1 MTRKTLTL
9 VAISLLMSP
18 FAAAQMPDLRQP
30 VIVDAER
37 TDYDGRTSMTVFTGL
52 RLTQGNIGIVADL
65 AQTSR
70 MDFDDS
76 VWRFSGNVVFDV
88 DDGQVT
94 CDSADLRFSEFQLMV
109 ATITGTPA
117 TFEFRR
123 QGTDQTTYAEANRLY
138 YDLVAGTI
146 EFTGDATITEGG
158 NVITSETLIYNIR
171 DQRINASGNGD
182 ERVTVT
188 YTPPDPE
195 DAAPDT
201 DDAAGGEADEPAAD
215 EEAVETTEDAA
226 EPEAGLVGTEEDA
239 QSDEPEAVQPED
251 GSE

>member
-1 MTRKTLTL
+1 MIRKALILFVLTL
-9 VAISLLMSP
+9 LPPL
-18 FAAAQMPDLRQP
+18 AAAQMPDLRQP

-52 RLTQGNIGIVADL
+52 RLSQGNIGIVADL

-109 ATITGTPA
+109 ATITGSPA

-195 DAAPDT
+195 DAASDAEEAAGEAT
-201 DDAAGGEADEPAAD
+201 DETAADGDAAEDSTESEAGTAGAA
-215 EEAVETTEDAA
+215 EDAA
-226 EPEAGLVGTEEDA
+226 PDEADGGP
-239 QSDEPEAVQPED
+239 DEPED

>member
-1 MTRKTLTL
+1 MTRRSSTL
-9 VAISLLMSP
+9 VVLALLWSP
-18 FAAAQMPDLRQP
+18 LVAAQMPDLRQP

-123 QGTDQTTYAEANRLY
+123 ADSEQTTYAEANRLY

-195 DAAPDT
+195 DTAT
-201 DDAAGGEADEPAAD
+201 DADDVAGDETGEPAL
-215 EEAVETTEDAA
+215 DAEA
-226 EPEAGLVGTEEDA
+226 EPEATEA
-239 QSDEPEAVQPED
+239 TPEPEATAEDAESESAGGGSSEPQD